1 MDKTEQV
8 DKTKQAQQSERYS
21 PRKLGKPILYVLLV
35 VVALFIVKAKFL
47 TPPEV
52 PVVSV
57 KRQDMAAE
65 VQGTGTVTVDI
76 QANVGAKIPG
86 RIERVFVNEHD
97 FARKGQIIAEL
108 EDTDIRRELQRAQ
121 ARLEAA
127 RATVQARRATVQAR
141 RANEWQTGRAW
152 DREKH
157 LVATGAVSQE
167 EADQYEQQYRTAARA
182 VGAAEADVGAAE
194 ADVGAA
200 QAQVGAAEADVR
212 LQEFNLSQT
221 KIFTYLSGVVTK
233 RPKRPGEA
241 VVAGEPV
248 VTIADPSVTT
258 VDAYVDQRLSGKI
271 RAGQPATVLLRGRE
285 DEPIRGRVYRVSP
298 QADPATEEMTVEV
311 AFPLSPKALI
321 LGQWADVYIQV
332 AEVKDVLVVPKAAV
346 MQMGSDRMVLVVG
359 SDHKVRQVVVE
370 PLASSP
376 RLPITAVKA
385 VKGDL
390 KPGDWVIAE
399 PVGVQPGQKVRTT
412 PKSNPGAMAPMPM

>member
-1 MDKTEQV
+1 MEKTEQV
-8 DKTKQAQQSERYS
+8 DTTEPVDKKEPAQQSERYS
-21 PRKLGKPILYVLLV
+21 IRKLGKPILYVLLV

-97 FARKGQIIAEL
+97 FVRKGQIIAEL

-167 EADQYEQQYRTAARA
+167 EADQYEQQYRTAASA
-182 VGAAEADVGAAE
+182 VGAAEAE
-194 ADVGAA
+194 VGAA
-200 QAQVGAAEADVR
+200 QAEVGAAEADVR
-212 LQEFNLSQT
+212 LQEFSLSET

-248 VTIADPSVTT
+248 VTIADPRVTT

-271 RAGQPATVLLRGRE
+271 RAGQRATVLLRGRE

-311 AFPLSPKALI
+311 AFPLSPKDLI
-321 LGQWADVYIQV
+321 IGQWADVYIQV

>member
-1 MDKTEQV
+1 
-8 DKTKQAQQSERYS
+8 
-21 PRKLGKPILYVLLV
+21 
-35 VVALFIVKAKFL
+35 
-47 TPPEV
+47 
-52 PVVSV
+52 
-57 KRQDMAAE
+57 MAAE

-97 FARKGQIIAEL
+97 FVRKGQIIAEL

-127 RATVQARRATVQAR
+127 RATVQAGRAAVQGRRETVQAR

-167 EADQYEQQYRTAARA
+167 EADQYEQQYRTAASA
-182 VGAAEADVGAAE
+182 VGAAEAE
-194 ADVGAA
+194 VGAA
-200 QAQVGAAEADVR
+200 QAEVGAAEADVR
-212 LQEFNLSQT
+212 LQEFSLSET

-248 VTIADPSVTT
+248 VTIADPRVTT

-271 RAGQPATVLLRGRE
+271 RAGQRATVLLRGRE

-311 AFPLSPKALI
+311 AFPLSPKDLI
-321 LGQWADVYIQV
+321 IGQWADVYIQV